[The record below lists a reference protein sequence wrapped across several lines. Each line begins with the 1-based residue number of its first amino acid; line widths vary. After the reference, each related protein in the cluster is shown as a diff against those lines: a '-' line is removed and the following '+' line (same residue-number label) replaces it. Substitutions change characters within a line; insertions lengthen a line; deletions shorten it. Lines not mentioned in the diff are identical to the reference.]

1 MNDAAPRPNI
11 KRSKQLLCIGLFGTI
26 KNHRYRKAD
35 EWSDRCCQ
43 SQGIS
48 FSSFDESPTLKQHIR
63 LAIELQE
70 KRDVQNIYV
79 RLAGFQYFIPTKNGH
94 FSFLI
99 RRIKIASI
107 TMQKPRVAYS
117 FTLVVAQQRSSLK
130 CILPKS
136 HHTKGQSVIQVYVH
150 NYNCVLR
157 GEEL

>member
-70 KRDVQNIYV
+70 KRDVQNIS
-79 RLAGFQYFIPTKNGH
+79 L
-94 FSFLI
+94 
-99 RRIKIASI
+99 
-107 TMQKPRVAYS
+107 
-117 FTLVVAQQRSSLK
+117 LVFNISYQLK
-130 CILPKS
+130 TVTFHS
-136 HHTKGQSVIQVYVH
+136 
-150 NYNCVLR
+150 
-157 GEEL
+157 